1 MRTTG
6 YDVSVSANP
15 DEFVVFGPNGFGA
28 AIKEFR
34 HRRGLTQQ
42 QLATS
47 ADIYRSYL
55 AKLETGATT
64 EALEQMTRA
73 LVALDLEIVVRE
85 RSRP

>member
-1 MRTTG
+1 
-6 YDVSVSANP
+6 VSANR
-15 DEFVVFGPNGFGA
+15 DEFVVLGPNGFGA

-42 QLATS
+42 QLADE
-47 ADIYRSYL
+47 ADVYRSYL

>member
-1 MRTTG
+1 M
-6 YDVSVSANP
+6 SANQ
-15 DEFVVFGPNGFGA
+15 DEYVVFGPNGFGA

-42 QLATS
+42 QLAAQ

-55 AKLETGATT
+55 AKVETGATT
-64 EALEQMTRA
+64 QALEQLTRA
-73 LVALDLEIVVRE
+73 LAALDLEIVVRE

>member
-1 MRTTG
+1 MHTTSN
-6 YDVSVSANP
+6 DVGVSANR

-42 QLATS
+42 QLATR
-47 ADIYRSYL
+47 ADLYRSYL
-55 AKLETGATT
+55 SKLESGATT

-73 LVALDLEIVVRE
+73 LAALDLEIVVRE

>member
-1 MRTTG
+1 MHTTG
-6 YDVSVSANP
+6 YGVIMSAHQ
-15 DEFVVFGPNGFGA
+15 DEFAVFGPNGFGA

-42 QLATS
+42 QLAAQ

-55 AKLETGATT
+55 AKLEMGATT
-64 EALEQMTRA
+64 VALEQLARA
-73 LVALDLEIVVRE
+73 FAALDLEIVVRE